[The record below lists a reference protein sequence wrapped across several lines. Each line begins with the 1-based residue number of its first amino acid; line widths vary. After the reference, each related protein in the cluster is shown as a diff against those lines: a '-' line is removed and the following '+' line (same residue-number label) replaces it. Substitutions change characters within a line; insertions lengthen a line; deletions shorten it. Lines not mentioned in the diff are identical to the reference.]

1 MLETVLDCWRQSR
14 DSQKELS
21 GTAKEQQEVESDV
34 PALTRRIRLMEE
46 EDKKSAETLC
56 GTVTKLAM
64 TSKAADNV
72 METIKV
78 VKNTSIWLNNEV
90 TIEELDKNFR
100 STTKMAADIEQKA
113 DQISNKYLT
122 LGTQTG
128 TGRAFQ

>member
-1 MLETVLDCWRQSR
+1 MLETELYCWRQSR

-21 GTAKEQQEVESDV
+21 GTAKEQHEVEGDVSD
-34 PALTRRIRLMEE
+34 LTRRIRLMEE

-56 GTVTKLAM
+56 GTVTKLAK

-90 TIEELDKNFR
+90 TIEELNKNFR
-100 STTKMAADIEQKA
+100 STTKMAADIEQKE
-113 DQISNKYLT
+113 DQKSKEHLIRYDII
-122 LGTQTG
+122 
-128 TGRAFQ
+128 